1 LSSHDERPGS
11 STPRLALAALAIV
24 LVVSA
29 GWLGGARLPAFVQ
42 WIEQAG
48 PLAPL
53 AFIIVYAVATV
64 AFVPGSLLTLAAGA
78 TFGLV
83 KGLLVVLTGATL
95 GSAAAFLVAR
105 YLARSFVERRLASY
119 PRFAAIDRAVAAEG
133 FKIVLLMRLSPLFP
147 FNLTNYALGLTSVPF
162 AQYLAASVG
171 MLPGA
176 LLYVYYGKVVG
187 DVAAFA
193 SGAFVSRGAG
203 YYVVLGLGLCAT
215 LIVATV
221 IARIA
226 KRALEAHGESA
237 PNNEA

>member
-1 LSSHDERPGS
+1 MSSPDERPGS
-11 STPRLALAALAIV
+11 SPTRLAVAALAVV
-24 LVVSA
+24 LLVGA

-42 WIEQAG
+42 WIDQAG
-48 PLAPL
+48 PLAPV
-53 AFIIVYAVATV
+53 AFVFVYALATV
-64 AFVPGSLLTLAAGA
+64 AFVPGSLLTLTAGA

-83 KGLLVVLTGATL
+83 EGLLVVLIGATL

-105 YLARSFVERRLASY
+105 YLARSLVERRLASY
-119 PRFAAIDRAVAAEG
+119 PRFAAIDRAVAAQG

-162 AQYLAASVG
+162 TQYIAASVG

-187 DVAAFA
+187 DVAAFV

-203 YYVVLGLGLCAT
+203 YYIVLALGLLAT

-221 IARIA
+221 MARIA
-226 KRALEAHGESA
+226 QRALA
-237 PNNEA
+237 PHERDPGITP